1 MGIPIVREIEIKSP
15 SIASYALHY
24 CFIPPVSKWRYEFS
38 PQDFTNYI
46 RVFGQFESCLHL
58 QKEGN
63 VIAFNLVSLV
73 EYLGRFHACLDTL
86 DMC

>member
-1 MGIPIVREIEIKSP
+1 MLFIT
-15 SIASYALHY
+15 ALSLP
-24 CFIPPVSKWRYEFS
+24 CRNGDTNF

-73 EYLGRFHACLDTL
+73 EYLGRFHACLDTFRHL
-86 DMC
+86 FVQ

>member
-1 MGIPIVREIEIKSP
+1 MLFITALSLRGEMEIRI
-15 SIASYALHY
+15 
-24 CFIPPVSKWRYEFS
+24 S

-86 DMC
+86 DIC